1 MKYTKFVD
9 NNVDKYVNNC
19 VDNSGNKH
27 SANKWR
33 V

>member
-1 MKYTKFVD
+1 MKYTKF
-9 NNVDKYVNNC
+9 VDKYVNNC

>member
-9 NNVDKYVNNC
+9 KYVNNCVDNC

>member
-1 MKYTKFVD
+1 MKYTKFV
-9 NNVDKYVNNC
+9 NKYVDKYVNNC